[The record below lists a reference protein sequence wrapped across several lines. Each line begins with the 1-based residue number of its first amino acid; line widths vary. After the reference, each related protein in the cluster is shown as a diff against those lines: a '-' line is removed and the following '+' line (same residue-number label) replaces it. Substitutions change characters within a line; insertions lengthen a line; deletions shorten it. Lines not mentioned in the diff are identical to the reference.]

1 MEDNYTL
8 SSNLI
13 QRTCKH
19 PIWHGVPPRASVLVV
34 KRNEIWLKTYSFWPV
49 LITSRVEMAGQF
61 WLTGCTH
68 THTLLQEHVRSY
80 TFVKQDMSGCS
91 PFSYSFLQFAY
102 LRQAPTDEGWSKMSR
117 FGDTRSECELAYLLG
132 SLCGGHW
139 STLDQLIHETGCEAN
154 KNCVGMCANGWYI
167 YIYIHI

>member
-68 THTLLQEHVRSY
+68 THTHFYKNMFEATHLSNKTCQDVHRFLIRFFSLHICARRQRMKAEVKCQDLGTPEANASWH
-80 TFVKQDMSGCS
+80 TFWDRYVEVIEALWTS
-91 PFSYSFLQFAY
+91 
-102 LRQAPTDEGWSKMSR
+102 
-117 FGDTRSECELAYLLG
+117 
-132 SLCGGHW
+132 W
-139 STLDQLIHETGCEAN
+139 STKLDVKLTKI
-154 KNCVGMCANGWYI
+154 V
-167 YIYIHI
+167 